1 MFASSSTQMNTL
13 LFLLLVLAML
23 WFLSRLFG
31 FQLGCA
37 SCSGSCEC
45 GCIGGCKC
53 GAGCGCSCRRALG
66 FPDLYTQPCDASR
79 IAGYNLPAGW
89 NRMCSS
95 LREGFQPLEES
106 QRSCTAPSTGGCQAQ
121 PTCADCE
128 RPFTGYDTR
137 HREIFLIYWQEWKM

>member
-1 MFASSSTQMNTL
+1 MNTL
-13 LFLLLVLAML
+13 LFLLLVLVAMWL
-23 WFLSRLFG
+23 LSRHFG
-31 FQLGCA
+31 FRLGCA
-37 SCSGSCEC
+37 SCSNGGGCPC
-45 GCIGGCKC
+45 GCIGACMC

-66 FPDLYTQPCDASR
+66 FPDVYTQPCDASR

-95 LREGFQPLEES
+95 LREGFQPLEQS
-106 QRSCTAPSTGGCQAQ
+106 QRSCGSAPTGGCQPK

-137 HREIFLIYWQEWKM
+137 HREIFPIYWQEWKM